1 MMDRREAVKRI
12 TILLGGAL
20 SAPTLAGVMGGCQA
34 PGPGDAS
41 VLRSLTTGQDEL
53 LAVLT
58 EHIIPETDTPGA
70 RAARVSEYIDAM
82 LTDFYS
88 TNDRERFLAGL
99 SEVDERAQHAYGMSF
114 MEASEDQQIALLTTL
129 DEEAFPDLATM
140 SDEEREAHRQRRA
153 QEGNPFFA
161 TLKELTIAGYYTSE
175 VGATQELRVNPMGV
189 HKADIPYADL
199 GRAWA

>member
-1 MMDRREAVKRI
+1 MMDRRTAVKRI

-41 VLRSLTTGQDEL
+41 VLQSLTTGQDEL

-88 TNDRERFLAGL
+88 DEERARFLAGL
-99 SEVDERAQHAYGMSF
+99 AKVEERTRNVYGNSF
-114 MEASEDQQIALLTTL
+114 MEASADQQIALLTML
-129 DEEAFPDLATM
+129 DEEAFPDLAAM
-140 SDEEREAHRQRRA
+140 SDQERAAHRQRRA
-153 QEGNPFFA
+153 EEGNAFFA
-161 TLKELTIAGYYTSE
+161 TVKELTVSGYYTSE
-175 VGATQELRVNPMGV
+175 VGATQELRVNPMGI
-189 HKADIPYADL
+189 HEADIPYADL